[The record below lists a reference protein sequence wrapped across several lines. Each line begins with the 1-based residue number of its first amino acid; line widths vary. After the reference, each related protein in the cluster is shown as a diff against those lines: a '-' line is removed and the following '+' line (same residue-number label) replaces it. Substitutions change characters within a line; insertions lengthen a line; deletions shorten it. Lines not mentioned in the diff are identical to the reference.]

1 MFFGNSFLSP
11 VQNGDDGSGSLW
23 FQPVDGRSSLL
34 DLELLV
40 DDDEAADSEL
50 LSLSTFLSVLLSFE
64 FSPLMDPPDEDAF
77 KIDPPRKLVY
87 AEVNV
92 ELLALAAVV
101 GRRAETEE
109 GSIKALVVVAVVQD
123 DAMARTIDGALDR

>member
-50 LSLSTFLSVLLSFE
+50 PLSTFLSVLPSFE
-64 FSPLMDPPDEDAF
+64 FSLLMDPPDEDAF
-77 KIDPPRKLVY
+77 KMDPPRKLVY

-92 ELLALAAVV
+92 KLLALAAVV
-101 GRRAETEE
+101 ARRAETEE
-109 GSIKALVVVAVVQD
+109 SSIKALVVVVGTGCP
-123 DAMARTIDGALDR
+123 R